1 MGWISCCAGAVT
13 WCDDRDRFTVGFS
26 SFAGASADSASG
38 PQPEPRRCL
47 MATTTPSSALVA
59 TAPLFTDAEQ
69 LALAEFL
76 AGYSGVSGRPSRRKS
91 RSSEWNPGG
100 L

>member
-1 MGWISCCAGAVT
+1 
-13 WCDDRDRFTVGFS
+13 
-26 SFAGASADSASG
+26 
-38 PQPEPRRCL
+38 
-47 MATTTPSSALVA
+47 MATTSPSSALVA
-59 TAPLFTDAEQ
+59 TAPVFTDTER

-76 AGYSGVSGRPSRRKS
+76 AGYSGVSGRPGRRES